1 MLHYYLDGLNPMQ
14 KKEKIQCKKRKKSN
28 AKKGNLLQLKNTICH
43 RVIQIYGREIK
54 EFY

>member
-1 MLHYYLDGLNPMQ
+1 MLHYYLDVLNPMQ
-14 KKEKIQCKKRKKSN
+14 
-28 AKKGNLLQLKNTICH
+28 KGNLLQLKNTICH